1 MPIRAAT
8 NVVDVVGEFIPLAP
22 AGKNLKGLCPFHEEK
37 TPSFIVSPAR
47 QTYHCFGCGA
57 GGNVFTFLKQHQG
70 LEFREALEL
79 LAGRAGILLP
89 EERPGSR
96 ADPGAAEGPGR
107 LLMAL
112 GEAATFFERKLW
124 DGEGGARGA
133 HLPRGPGHPRGD
145 RAGGPARLRP
155 PGVRPSPAAPRDG
168 VRPEDAHRC
177 RAPRRKGSG
186 SHL

>member
-1 MPIRAAT
+1 MRVPQETIDAIRAAT
-8 NVVDVVGEFIPLAP
+8 NVADVIGEFMPLAP
-22 AGKNLKGLCPFHEEK
+22 AGQNLKGLCPFHEEK

-89 EERPGSR
+89 EERPSR
-96 ADPGAAEGPGR
+96 GEPAAAEGPGR

-112 GEAATFFERKLW
+112 GEATTFFERKLW
-124 DGEGGARGA
+124 DGDTRGAGARLPREPGYPGGDR
-133 HLPRGPGHPRGD
+133 PRGPPRF
-145 RAGGPARLRP
+145 RP
-155 PGVRPSPAAPRDG
+155 PGIRPSQAASRGD
-168 VRPEDAHRC
+168 
-177 RAPRRKGSG
+177 
-186 SHL
+186 L